1 MSYKHG
7 TYAEK
12 TQFEG
17 NLGSKSL
24 GTIPAYIGTAPI
36 QQLNKLGSSSFNYS
50 AYINKPILLS
60 SMADARSK
68 IGYSDDWSN
77 YSLGEAIK
85 AHFENGVK
93 NIGPIIVINVADPSE
108 LESNVTSATVTL
120 SGSVGSKKGYIN
132 DPLAAIES
140 IELTGLLAGDYSLS
154 YEDDKILLIIT
165 KAEFTNNTI
174 AASYKRIAINVTTTL
189 FEQAIE
195 ALDYCE
201 MLTSYIPNLLLAPGY
216 SSSSEY
222 HSIMINKALN
232 KIGSKWYFTV
242 LSDIPASSLVKTL
255 DAAKTWKETNNYNSV
270 NDKVCYPKVK
280 HNSKIYH
287 LSTMTAVKIQII
299 DSENDNVP
307 YISPS
312 NELLFA
318 QAAVLDNG
326 EQLLITEKQ
335 ANDVNAVGITTV
347 NLVKGNLRIWGPH
360 MSNYNYS
367 KLDDIDPED
376 RTDSSARMFMYI
388 QNKLQYDYIDD
399 IDGPIARRD
408 IDSIKVDI
416 QLWLNSLVKEGKLLY
431 GTIDFIE
438 SNNSTAELVN
448 GDFVFNVKTTTT
460 PNGKSFTFKVQYST
474 EGISS
479 LVGGEA

>member
-1 MSYKHG
+1 
-7 TYAEK
+7 
-12 TQFEG
+12 
-17 NLGSKSL
+17 
-24 GTIPAYIGTAPI
+24 
-36 QQLNKLGSSSFNYS
+36 
-50 AYINKPILLS
+50 
-60 SMADARSK
+60 
-68 IGYSDDWSN
+68 
-77 YSLGEAIK
+77 
-85 AHFENGVK
+85 
-93 NIGPIIVINVADPSE
+93 
-108 LESNVTSATVTL
+108 
-120 SGSVGSKKGYIN
+120 
-132 DPLAAIES
+132 
-140 IELTGLLAGDYSLS
+140 
-154 YEDDKILLIIT
+154 
-165 KAEFTNNTI
+165 
-174 AASYKRIAINVTTTL
+174 
-189 FEQAIE
+189 
-195 ALDYCE
+195 
-201 MLTSYIPNLLLAPGY
+201 
-216 SSSSEY
+216 
-222 HSIMINKALN
+222 
-232 KIGSKWYFTV
+232 
-242 LSDIPASSLVKTL
+242 
-255 DAAKTWKETNNYNSV
+255 
-270 NDKVCYPKVK
+270 
-280 HNSKIYH
+280 
-287 LSTMTAVKIQII
+287 MTAVKIQII